1 MKAMILAAGRGSRL
15 RPLTDHC
22 PKALVEINGVPML
35 ELAIRRLRKAGVN
48 EIVVNVWHLADMIVA
63 FLRAKGD
70 FGIRIEVSRE
80 AELLDTG
87 GGLKQAAPFFDDGQP
102 FFLHNV
108 DVVTDLDLE
117 RLYRFHLERSPLA
130 TLAVQSRPSGRYLLF
145 DDGGQLCGWESVE
158 ERRREWAAA
167 PVERPESLA
176 FTGIQVISPAL
187 LPRMGEDRVFPII
200 RTYLELAGRGERIQA
215 YRADGAYWADIGGP
229 ARLEAV
235 RRELAQRE
243 VPI

>member
-35 ELAIRRLRKAGVN
+35 ELAIRRLRKAGVD

-63 FLRAKGD
+63 FLKAKGA
-70 FGIRIEVSRE
+70 FGMRIEVSRE

-117 RLYRFHLERSPLA
+117 RLYRFHVERPALA
-130 TLAVQSRPSGRYLLF
+130 TLAVQARPSGRYLLF
-145 DDGGQLCGWESVE
+145 DDGGQLCGWESVA
-158 ERRREWAAA
+158 ERRRQWAAA
-167 PVERPESLA
+167 PVERSEALA

-187 LPRMGEDRVFPII
+187 LPRMGDGAVFPII

-215 YRADGAYWADIGGP
+215 YRADGCYWADIGGP
-229 ARLEAV
+229 ARLEEV
-235 RRELAQRE
+235 RRELEERGL
-243 VPI
+243 PI